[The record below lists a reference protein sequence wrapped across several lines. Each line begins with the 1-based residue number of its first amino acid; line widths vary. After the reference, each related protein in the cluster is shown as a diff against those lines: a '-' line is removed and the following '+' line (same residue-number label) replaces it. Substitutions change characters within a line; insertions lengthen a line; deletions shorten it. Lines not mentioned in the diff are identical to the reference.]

1 LSWTDYTH
9 AKSFGKGIFRP
20 YSDLIA
26 DILLQLDNLLAD
38 DPPFARSCTPFATRD
53 TVLIIGEK
61 ILLFAI
67 SRSSYR
73 HHPRF
78 ETYNWNEFWTIP
90 EPLFLAQHGLALREA
105 QRVVLPDLLGHLT
118 KSFSFVDP
126 FVFSVPSVF
135 QPVATPEIRAQVVM
149 SAAHLIW
156 AEERQHFEKAPEIEP
171 PSEKEKEQKFGLL
184 CSLRQASPDF
194 ASYCSGLRSDAAVGV
209 LFLDIDDFKS
219 LNTRFTEVVVDRD
232 VLIPF
237 HRLLRAICLHRGEAY
252 LHGGDEFLVLLPN
265 QTSDEVAQFAKRLRE
280 QVAAEEFSVGA
291 SSLHITV
298 SIGIALWPKDG
309 DTLENLIAMAN
320 VAEHEAKAKGKNRIA
335 IHSKDARSKAAIP

>member
-1 LSWTDYTH
+1 VSWTDYTH

-38 DPPFARSCTPFATRD
+38 DPTFARACTPFATRD

-73 HHPRF
+73 HYPRF
-78 ETYNWNEFWTIP
+78 ETYNWNEFWTVT
-90 EPLFLAQHGLALREA
+90 EPLFIVQHGLALKEV
-105 QRVVLPDLLGHLT
+105 QRIVLPDLLGHLT

-126 FVFSVPSVF
+126 LVFSVPSVF
-135 QPVATPEIRAQVVM
+135 QPMTTPEIRARAVR
-149 SAAHLIW
+149 SASQLIW
-156 AEERQHFEKAPEIEP
+156 AVERQHYEEALEMEP

-184 CSLRQASPDF
+184 YSLRQASPDF
-194 ASYCSGLRSDAAVGV
+194 VSYCSGLRADAAVGV

-219 LNTRFTEVVVDRD
+219 LNTRFTEAVVDRD
-232 VLIPF
+232 VLVPF
-237 HRLLRAICLHRGEAY
+237 QKLLGAICVHRGEAY
-252 LHGGDEFLVLLPN
+252 RHGGEEFLVLLPN
-265 QTSDEVAQFAKRLRE
+265 QTSDEVAQFAERLRE
-280 QVAAEEFSVGA
+280 QVAAEEFSVGN
-291 SSLHITV
+291 SRLHITV

-320 VAEHEAKAKGKNRIA
+320 AAEHEAKAKGKNRIA
-335 IHSKDARSKAAIP
+335 IHGKDAA